1 MMKKNFLWMLAAIL
15 TSSLMTVAFTACS
28 SDDDNN
34 STNTTDDPY
43 ANIEERAKHI
53 EVLDS
58 GTINVYDLYQEALQA
73 AQSGN
78 GDEQEI
84 EFLQQ
89 QIAQM
94 DYIVDSLQNAEGGN
108 FFGTLISTLTTKALF
123 TFSYD
128 VINVQTTSYDGST
141 INMSTLLAYPKRF
154 GVVSNPNHVL
164 LLDHFTITDD
174 AQRPSDWTRWSVS
187 KLATDIG
194 LVVNKWAT
202 YNGLIGIDCL
212 VIIPDYEG
220 YGSTKDR
227 VHPYLNREV
236 QAKQCV
242 DAVCWG
248 QAWFN
253 TNTGH
258 HLHDDW
264 SVVSVGYSQGGA
276 ISAASYR
283 YWLDHPEMHW
293 VVPRWSGAV
302 CGDGPYDPY
311 ATLKR
316 YCEMDYLEMP
326 CAPLLMLN
334 GLCKTD
340 PEMIAA
346 GIQPSDFCT
355 PLVANSG
362 IFEAMARK
370 DKTTFDLDMIIFG
383 QPVPKYPAGHEW
395 AEKPHAKGV
404 LNDDTYY
411 YFLNGTEPSD
421 AAMARKLQILEHC
434 LKKNALWYKDDNT
447 MWTPP
452 ASSKFTFFH
461 ALKDNVVPY
470 VNMQSLLEKWGV
482 AERTCHFERNNTNTS
497 THESVGTAF
506 FAWYYSDWVDDL
518 YKNKWTAGY
527 YETEGGK
534 W

>member
-1 MMKKNFLWMLAAIL
+1 MKKKKFLWMLAAIL
-15 TSSLMTVAFTACS
+15 TSSLMTVTFTACS
-28 SDDDNN
+28 SDDDDNN
-34 STNTTDDPY
+34 SNPTDPY
-43 ANIEERAKHI
+43 ADIEERVKHI

-58 GTINVYDLYQEALQA
+58 GSINMYDCYKEALQA

-78 GDEQEI
+78 ADETTI
-84 EFLQQ
+84 EYLQQ

-94 DYIVDSLQNAEGGN
+94 DHTIDSIQNAEGGN
-108 FFGTLISTLTTKALF
+108 VIGALVGTAIAKALF
-123 TFSYD
+123 TFTYT
-128 VINVQTTSYDGST
+128 VINVPTTSYDGST
-141 INMSTLLAYPKRF
+141 INMTTLLAYPKRL
-154 GVVSNPNHVL
+154 GMVTNPNHVL
-164 LLDHFTITDD
+164 LLDHFTITNDS
-174 AQRPSDWTRWSVS
+174 QRPTDWNRWSLS
-187 KLATDIG
+187 KLTTDIG
-194 LVVNKWAT
+194 LAIDKWSTHNAA
-202 YNGLIGIDCL
+202 GIDCL
-212 VIIPDYEG
+212 VIAPDYEG

-236 QAKQCV
+236 QAHQCV

-258 HLHDDW
+258 HLKDNW

-276 ISAASYR
+276 VSAASYR
-283 YWLDHPEMHW
+283 YWLDHPEIHW

-311 ATLKR
+311 ATLKY
-316 YCEMDYLEMP
+316 YCEIDYLEMP

-346 GIQPSDFCT
+346 GIKPSDFCT

-362 IFEAMARK
+362 IFEAMAEK
-370 DKTTFDLDMIIFG
+370 NQTTFDLDMKIFG
-383 QPVPKYPAGHEW
+383 KPVPKYPIGHKW

-404 LNDDTYY
+404 FNDDAYF
-411 YFLNGTEPSD
+411 YFLNGTVPSD
-421 AAMARKLQILEHC
+421 ATMAKKLQILEHC
-434 LKKNALWYKDDNT
+434 LKKNALWYKDENT
-447 MWTPP
+447 LWTPP
-452 ASSKFTFFH
+452 AGSKFTFFH
-461 ALKDNVVPY
+461 ALEDKVVPY

-482 AERTCHFERNNTNTS
+482 SSRTCQFERNNTNTS
-497 THESVGTAF
+497 SHTSVGTAF
-506 FAWYYSDWVDDL
+506 FVWYYSDWVSSM
-518 YKNKWTAGY
+518 YENTWTAGY
-527 YETEGGK
+527 HETEGGK